1 MTVRRKRKPPLDPE
15 QNVWAVDGA
24 TVTLTPP
31 GDSSEH
37 GSETMVV
44 PAMLLDAVNELE
56 ELTPVGWVSDDV
68 AFWWP
73 ESRETVL
80 NAHRLYARDLLER
93 LAEAFVDV
101 VDVPVCSQGPEPQ
114 WQSAHACCW
123 VDDIAQGLNPPPVEP
138 VQQRQDSLGGSRVVL
153 IDSADHYTHSPYCDM
168 DEDCTCKED
177 S

>member
-1 MTVRRKRKPPLDPE
+1 MTVRRKRKPPLNPE
-15 QNVWAVDGA
+15 QDIWTVDPPSI
-24 TVTLTPP
+24 TFTPP
-31 GDSSEH
+31 SDAGEHSSE
-37 GSETMVV
+37 GVVV
-44 PAMLLDAVNELE
+44 PAVLLDAVNEPQ

-93 LAEAFVDV
+93 IAEAFVDV
-101 VDVPVCSQGPEPQ
+101 VGVPVCAEGSEPQ
-114 WQSAHACCW
+114 WESAHACRW
-123 VDDIAQGLNPPPVEP
+123 VDDIAQGVYPPPVEP
-138 VQQRQDSLGGSRVVL
+138 VQERQDSLGGSRVVL
-153 IDSADHYTHSPYCDM
+153 IDTADHYTHSPYCDM